1 MDIFQFI
8 DRTKSEPCLMGNELY
23 LIEGKWFRLDKIQF
37 CPLDVTYL
45 KTRFGDHFCLSI
57 HFVGKI
63 VIKAG
68 VNAEGKSFVWCGEKT
83 LESRTAEKGT
93 CHIDLSKV
101 QSGTLEIS
109 FLALKESTIFD
120 NSPAA
125 VEKDVNPEHVLYDFL
140 SPTYE
145 LCCEEP
151 LYYRFVG
158 EQAYYSFEDRKV
170 YLKKKSSVD
179 LLTYFNAFSA
189 VKWKKY
195 TNVEHLSTYLD
206 FEGEAIAEA
215 IHISEHGERVLAS
228 WKLKADHRVTL
239 ELPLGEY
246 PDVGIIGLRI
256 HAERECVLHG
266 GGYLTDAPVT
276 QSVHLGI
283 GITTYRREDAVKASV
298 ARLGKAIAEHPLYHN
313 AIDITVVDNGQTLVP
328 EDVPAATLIPNK
340 NLGGTGGFMR
350 SLIHYQDEGTY
361 THCLFMDD
369 DASCE
374 AGSLFR
380 SMSFMRHALDL
391 KLALSGAMLFEN
403 IQFLQWE
410 NGAWCDGGCHSLNR
424 NLDLRVPQNLH
435 INETESTQQ
444 IYGAWWFFF
453 FPILQVKQYSLPFFV
468 RGDDIDF
475 SYSNDFLIASL
486 NGVSCWQQDFKTK
499 ENAMTVYLFLR
510 SHVIHHLTI
519 PKLKCSFRTIWKILW
534 GHFAAYNNSYLYG
547 SAACVNLAIKHILQG
562 PKFWED
568 NIVPVEVLKK
578 VKELS
583 ACEKSQPY
591 TEQEKDALILADKNL
606 KTVRL
611 PAAIRQGSLNGHLL
625 PPWMI
630 RHTPNDMIFKWMM
643 PNRNRVYMR
652 NQIIMID
659 NVTHQKTVLRRDVK
673 HYFKNLFEFLS
684 LGIKLFIRY
693 NALCTVYNEG
703 QKKQRTCSFWKKQFN
718 TYKQE
723 ETI

>member
-350 SLIHYQDEGTY
+350 SLIYYQDEGTY

-410 NGAWCDGGCHSLNR
+410 NGAWFDGGCHSLNR

-444 IYGAWWFFF
+444 IYGAWFWSKLY
-453 FPILQVKQYSLPFFV
+453 ILRQIPAP
-468 RGDDIDF
+468 
-475 SYSNDFLIASL
+475 N
-486 NGVSCWQQDFKTK
+486 
-499 ENAMTVYLFLR
+499 
-510 SHVIHHLTI
+510 LT
-519 PKLKCSFRTIWKILW
+519 LKGIKKWIVRTICWTTHYTMKILCISPRW
-534 GHFAAYNNSYLYG
+534 LYRQYKKYADAYNHEDTEY
-547 SAACVNLAIKHILQG
+547 IKLL
-562 PKFWED
+562 D
-568 NIVPVEVLKK
+568 
-578 VKELS
+578 
-583 ACEKSQPY
+583 Y
-591 TEQEKDALILADKNL
+591 TYPTKY
-606 KTVRL
+606 
-611 PAAIRQGSLNGHLL
+611 
-625 PPWMI
+625 
-630 RHTPNDMIFKWMM
+630 MM
-643 PNRNRVYMR
+643 
-652 NQIIMID
+652 
-659 NVTHQKTVLRRDVK
+659 KRRDVFPTVK
-673 HYFKNLFEFLS
+673 MNFENIQVEMPNNYDKVLSDIFGNYMELPPVEKRKNHYPHLLC
-684 LGIKLFIRY
+684 LG
-693 NALCTVYNEG
+693 NENE
-703 QKKQRTCSFWKKQFN
+703 RTES
-718 TYKQE
+718 
-723 ETI
+723 